1 MTPGDLHGDP
11 RALIGEPDRG
21 LTRTASRRQPFW
33 ERRTRVDDASH
44 RELALCLTPRR
55 RPPWPTPVGL
65 IGGRGAAQ
73 GAPRPAAGA
82 AAAAASRYSFRPPH
96 PAPG

>member
-1 MTPGDLHGDP
+1 MTAGDLHGDP

-55 RPPWPTPVGL
+55 RPPCAPIGL

-82 AAAAASRYSFRPPH
+82 AAATASRYSFRPRH